1 MKSMWIDTKG
11 WKSVGKESLEKS
23 IMSKAEMWESVLLPS
38 ISSKIIALNKSLINF
53 FRARQRDQKQK
64 VLCEI
69 QLLKKISHPQI
80 VKFIEA
86 FESFNE
92 IIIITEFLNGG
103 ELFDRY
109 K

>member
-1 MKSMWIDTKG
+1 MKNMWIDTRE
-11 WKSVGKESLEKS
+11 WKSVEKESLEKS

-38 ISSKIIALNKSLINF
+38 ISSKIIALNKSLINL

-103 ELFDRY
+103 ELFDR
-109 K
+109 